1 MNIKDT
7 YLYDVDKYPSTVLI
21 EIRMLIIDAFSYSFQ
36 SEKKI
41 SLRLVEIEFFL
52 MGTIRRRKEEFI
64 YNITSIAWTLIAIPE
79 NDWGSVEET
88 AETRFSSVSSS
99 S

>member
-64 YNITSIAWTLIAIPE
+64 YNITSIA
-79 NDWGSVEET
+79 
-88 AETRFSSVSSS
+88 
-99 S
+99 

>member
-1 MNIKDT
+1 
-7 YLYDVDKYPSTVLI
+7 
-21 EIRMLIIDAFSYSFQ
+21 
-36 SEKKI
+36 
-41 SLRLVEIEFFL
+41 